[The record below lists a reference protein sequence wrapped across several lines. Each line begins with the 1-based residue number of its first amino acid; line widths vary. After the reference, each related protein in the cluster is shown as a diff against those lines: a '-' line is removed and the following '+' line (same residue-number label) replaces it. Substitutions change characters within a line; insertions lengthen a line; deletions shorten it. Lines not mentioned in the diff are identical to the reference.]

1 MPTVISMIAVYTN
14 LYAGWQAFLAEE
26 YVADQMT
33 I

>member
-1 MPTVISMIAVYTN
+1 MPTVISIEAVYTN
-14 LYAGWQAFLAEE
+14 LQTGWQAFLEEE